1 VIATPGHTPACVSF
15 LLGDALFTG
24 DALFMEDYG
33 TGRCDFP
40 KGSADELY
48 TSVHDKLYA
57 LPDETRVF
65 VGHDYQPDG
74 RALRFETTIGASKT
88 ANIQLRAETP
98 REAFVKFRK
107 TRDATLAGPAAAAPE
122 RAGERQRGPAAEGP
136 RQRQALPQRADQP
149 NHGRSFVDAATGA
162 LGLHVV
168 LVPAA
173 DRAAATV
180 GLAAA
185 RQLLA
190 LAGVATEPTRV
201 VLGHVGATA
210 HDLEDLGVEVM
221 NVPGDVV
228 DGVVALATM
237 IDADLV
243 VMPTHGHD
251 AVLDAVRGSTTERV
265 TRRLGRPLLSVP
277 LPT

>member
-1 VIATPGHTPACVSF
+1 VSATAGAPIAHATDATGD
-15 LLGDALFTG
+15 DALAFLHAAALAAASGTPLVSVHAEVG
-24 DALFMEDYG
+24 GVIPPVPDAAALATRWGKPIDHRRHLHRCCEDVTDTVLDALKRTAPGVVVTG
-33 TGRCDFP
+33 THARSGFGNLLR
-40 KGSADELY
+40 GS
-48 TSVHDKLYA
+48 
-57 LPDETRVF
+57 
-65 VGHDYQPDG
+65 
-74 RALRFETTIGASKT
+74 IG
-88 ANIQLRAETP
+88 
-98 REAFVKFRK
+98 EAIARGV
-107 TRDATLAGPAAAAPE
+107 TVPTLIV
-122 RAGERQRGPAAEGP
+122 
-136 RQRQALPQRADQP
+136 P